1 MLRPSLSSISSFSE
15 HLGCFELL
23 VIVNNA
29 GIWTQVYKYFFEIL
43 LILLDTDAELV
54 LLDRMVA
61 LSLLF

>member
-1 MLRPSLSSISSFSE
+1 MLIPSLSSISSFSE
-15 HLGCFELL
+15 HLGCFHLL

-54 LLDRMVA
+54 LLDPMVA